1 MEISFLNLSSVYKG
15 KKKKTSLKKCYKTK
29 IRVQMWRNL
38 FQKKKNQNLVIYF
51 YFSQFG
57 KILWGVF
64 QKSFEGV
71 GIQQNVPTFSFKVSS
86 DKLSSFTSKS

>member
-1 MEISFLNLSSVYKG
+1 MEISFLNLSIVNIQKK

-29 IRVQMWRNL
+29 IRVKMWRNL
-38 FQKKKNQNLVIYF
+38 FQKKSKKIKNLAIYF

-57 KILWGVF
+57 KILRAVF

-71 GIQQNVPTFSFKVSS
+71 GIQQNVQTFSI
-86 DKLSSFTSKS
+86 

>member
-38 FQKKKNQNLVIYF
+38 FQKKKK
-51 YFSQFG
+51 SKFG
-57 KILWGVF
+57 DLFLFFTIWQDFMG
-64 QKSFEGV
+64 S
-71 GIQQNVPTFSFKVSS
+71 VS
-86 DKLSSFTSKS
+86 KEF